1 MKSKENGGTS
11 STKPES
17 KLSKTSEWV
26 CKKHG
31 FQIAPPKGTKEPKC
45 KWCGTPL
52 EHQKW
57 TLSGGR

>member
-1 MKSKENGGTS
+1 MKGKASSNSSESKETV
-11 STKPES
+11 KES
-17 KLSKTSEWV
+17 ATSEWV

-52 EHQKW
+52 SHQTW
-57 TLSGGR
+57 TMSGGR